1 MGKTKKIV
9 LFIVEGVTEQIA
21 LEGILSNL
29 SPDGVRFKITNGDI
43 TSNIR
48 SNETNII
55 KTVYNHVV
63 GYIEREYIKK
73 SDILQIVQLIDTDG
87 AYIDDE
93 CVIQKDESDPAK
105 SMFKNYY
112 TPDSIEASDP
122 EKMRLRNKKKS
133 SLMNKLFIC
142 NSVEGIP
149 YRAYFFSCNMDCV
162 LHNNANMDNESKINC
177 AYSFNDRFCEQPQA
191 FIEFIS
197 QDIIAVSD
205 TYTETWKYIQQGKN
219 SLRRCSNFH
228 LHFQ

>member
-87 AYIDDE
+87 RI
-93 CVIQKDESDPAK
+93 
-105 SMFKNYY
+105 
-112 TPDSIEASDP
+112 
-122 EKMRLRNKKKS
+122 
-133 SLMNKLFIC
+133 
-142 NSVEGIP
+142 
-149 YRAYFFSCNMDCV
+149 
-162 LHNNANMDNESKINC
+162 
-177 AYSFNDRFCEQPQA
+177 
-191 FIEFIS
+191 
-197 QDIIAVSD
+197 
-205 TYTETWKYIQQGKN
+205 
-219 SLRRCSNFH
+219 
-228 LHFQ
+228 